1 MNIIRRNARVLVL
14 LLMAALTGATG
25 PGREPDSGGCIAAE
39 ETTMN
44 SGDYTEAVNGL
55 TTEINKKGESRY
67 EVNVRGMQIAPVL
80 VQITGERGDILF
92 EDYVVRPRNFS
103 RIYDLGN
110 LKDKKAEIR
119 IHSDENLLASLK
131 IE

>member
-1 MNIIRRNARVLVL
+1 MNIIRRTARVLVL
-14 LLMAALTGATG
+14 LLMAAVTGVAG
-25 PGREPDSGGCIAAE
+25 AGRAPVSSGDIAAE

-44 SGDYTEAVNGL
+44 SVDITEAVNGL
-55 TTEINKKGESRY
+55 TTEINKKDESRY

-103 RIYDLGN
+103 RVYDLGN
-110 LKDKKAEIR
+110 LKNKKAEIR
-119 IHSDENLLASLK
+119 IQSDEHLLASLK